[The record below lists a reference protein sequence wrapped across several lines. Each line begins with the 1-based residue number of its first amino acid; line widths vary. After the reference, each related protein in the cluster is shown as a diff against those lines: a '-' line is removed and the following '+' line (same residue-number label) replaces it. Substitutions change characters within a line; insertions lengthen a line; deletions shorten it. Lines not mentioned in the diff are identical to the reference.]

1 MKIKQHYV
9 WRHYLSAWAN
19 DNCIWTYFKEQN
31 TIHQPGLMGVAQEKN
46 FYKLIDLNEAEEKF
60 LEKFI
65 DYTSKPVVK
74 GLNQDFL
81 KMFTLHTK
89 LKKVIDDI
97 NDTVVD
103 KDKVNE
109 SLKEL
114 EQNLMEEAHSKIEK
128 FGFELLKIRSLPD
141 LIAID
146 QDDGLFEAILYICIQ
161 YFRTKNTRK
170 SVLKNF
176 EGDRFEEMATK
187 TYNILC
193 FTLATNLTREISL
206 NKNLRFLL
214 LHNDSDIK
222 FITGDQP
229 VVNLCETVDELG
241 EVIDLDWFYPLNPTL
256 ALRLHFSTLQKEK
269 FDSSVIDSIEVD
281 KLNLKIFENSN
292 FFVFA
297 NCKEQLEKFC

>member
-1 MKIKQHYV
+1 M
-9 WRHYLSAWAN
+9 SAWAN
-19 DNCIWTYFKEQN
+19 DDWIWTYFKEQN
-31 TIHQPGLMGVAQEKN
+31 KIHQPGLMGVAQEKN
-46 FYKLIDLNEAEEKF
+46 FYRLIDLNEAEEKF

-74 GLNQDFL
+74 GLNHDFL

-170 SVLKNF
+170 TVLKNF

-214 LHNDSDIK
+214 LHNNSDIK

-229 VVNLCETVDELG
+229 VVNLCETVNELG

-256 ALRLHFSTLQKEK
+256 ALKLHFSTHQKEK

-297 NCKEQLEKFC
+297 NCKEQLERYYKDN

>member
-1 MKIKQHYV
+1 M
-9 WRHYLSAWAN
+9 SAWAN